1 MAQPAQTKVTDPN
14 VPATDVGR
22 VIQEQIQLSGAVK
35 AEATKN
41 ASGGTWTVTTTRPT
55 VGGN

>member
-1 MAQPAQTKVTDPN
+1 MGQPAQTQVTSPS

-22 VIQEQIQLSGAVK
+22 LIEEQIQLSDAVK
-35 AEATKN
+35 AVATRN
-41 ASGGTWTVTTTRPT
+41 QDGTWKVVITRPT

>member
-1 MAQPAQTKVTDPN
+1 MAQPAQTQVTNPN

-22 VIQEQIQLSGAVK
+22 VIQEQIQFSGAVK
-35 AEATKN
+35 AEATRN
-41 ASGGTWTVTTTRPT
+41 ANGTWTVISTRPT